1 MITPKIVHSTLLS
14 ATFVISFG
22 VSGTALAYGEKD
34 AIRDCE
40 SGLSS
45 EYNLD
50 DFRHQT
56 AKKIQG
62 EGHRYEVT
70 GETKI
75 DGEKHPFKCQIE
87 DRHVTS
93 ISYSGPEPE
102 RLGTAEKL
110 AIGAA
115 AAIAAGVAVSE
126 MSKHDEDKASSS
138 EATATQ
144 MKSCKNAV
152 AEKFSK
158 ASIADI
164 SVSAKS
170 GGKHDEELVAWTVE
184 LDGSKAKGTCT
195 VSEGDRVLNIATTE
209 PGGAVD
215 ADGELEHDRFYLK

>member
-1 MITPKIVHSTLLS
+1 MMITPKTAHSTLI
-14 ATFVISFG
+14 ATTFVISFS

-40 SGLSS
+40 SRLSS
-45 EYNLD
+45 EYNID
-50 DFRHQT
+50 DFRHQA

-126 MSKHDEDKASSS
+126 MSEHDEDKASSS
-138 EATATQ
+138 EATDAQ
-144 MKSCKNAV
+144 LKSCKNSV

-158 ASIADI
+158 ASMADI
-164 SVSAKS
+164 SVSPKS
-170 GGKHDEELVAWTVE
+170 GGKHNEELVAWTVE
-184 LDGSKAKGTCT
+184 LDGSKTEGTCI
-195 VSEGDRVLNIATTE
+195 VSDRDHVLKIATTE
-209 PGGAVD
+209 SGGAAD
-215 ADGELEHDRFYLK
+215 AGVELE